1 MMQVLVIAAVVAM
14 NAAGPGPGPVASL
27 ALPAVWVALLTLVP
41 PWMVWGLSHAVCA
54 VAGRGMDRTGNARMV
69 ILADRVSTTSRAFS
83 CLWLGGTALTLGWI
97 AQAGDA
103 IGSHLLA
110 VVAGAALLSALLA
123 ASWWSYAGIDRRLRE
138 AAMMRHLDE
147 GRPIFRHPGPAGFA
161 LARLRESTLMFL
173 VPVLLLL
180 AVSSGLAWVAG
191 ALRAGAEAGRAWAA
205 WVPAWALDSGSVLNL
220 DTVLQTVGFIA
231 ALAVMPAVQRRIWDT
246 VRLEHGP
253 LLGLINDLLAT
264 AGVRRRR
271 IRVWRTRGRTA
282 NAAVL
287 GVVPR
292 FRYMIFTDALLEGM
306 SGDEVGAVAAHEIG
320 HVKHHHIPWLLA
332 GMGAVL
338 LLIGEVAARWAVAAG
353 MGGAAELV
361 ALGAALMIGLP
372 IMGWISRRFEWQADA
387 FAAALLSRVR
397 EQQGAPE
404 ARGVIDEASARLVA
418 QALLRVARLNG
429 ADPAARSWRHGSI
442 NLRRRKAAALA
453 GVDRRRVPAD
463 RAARAVKIGI
473 LGVWVV
479 LGVMM
484 VV

>member
-1 MMQVLVIAAVVAM
+1 MMQMLVIAAVVAM
-14 NAAGPGPGPVASL
+14 NAAGQGPAAAL
-27 ALPAVWVALLTLVP
+27 ALPAAWVALLTLVP

-54 VAGRGMDRTGNARMV
+54 VAGRGIDRTGNARLV
-69 ILADRVSTTSRAFS
+69 VLADRVSMTSRAFS

-103 IGSHLLA
+103 MGSHLLA
-110 VVAGAALLSALLA
+110 VVAGAALLSALLT

-161 LARLRESTLMFL
+161 LARLRESALMFL

-180 AVSSGLAWVAG
+180 AISSGLAWLTR
-191 ALRAGAEAGRAWAA
+191 ALRAGAEAGSAWAA
-205 WVPAWALDSGSVLNL
+205 WVPAWALDTGSVLNL

-231 ALAVMPAVQRRIWDT
+231 ALALMPAVQRRIWDT

-264 AGVRRRR
+264 ARVRLRR
-271 IRVWRTRGRTA
+271 IMVWRTRGLTA

-306 SGDEVGAVAAHEIG
+306 TGDEVGAVAAHEIG

-338 LLIGEVAARWAVAAG
+338 LLIGEIAARWAVASG
-353 MGGAAELV
+353 MGDGAAELV
-361 ALGAALMIGLP
+361 ALGAALAIGLP

-397 EQQGAPE
+397 ERQGVPE
-404 ARGVIDEASARLVA
+404 ARGVIDQASARLVA

-463 RAARAVKIGI
+463 RAAQAVKIGI

-479 LGVMM
+479 LVLAQL
-484 VV
+484 